1 LEEANMSSLRGFI
14 VGGLAFVLLL
24 AFPLVAPAAESP
36 EATRRQEIETV
47 IQEYLRAHP
56 EVVAEALQEMER
68 REQEAQRKRAAEAV
82 RSHLA
87 ELTQDPGSPVGG
99 NPQGAVTIVEFFDY
113 QCGYCKGEVIELKKL
128 LQADPDIRLVYKDL
142 PILGPV
148 STFAARA
155 ALAAQKQGKH
165 EAMHAA
171 LMAASERLTEQGVLQ
186 IASQV
191 GLDAARLEKDM
202 ADPAV
207 AEILAR
213 NGRLREALGIRGT
226 PALIVGAE
234 LVPGAA
240 DFDTLNELV
249 AQARKK

>member
-1 LEEANMSSLRGFI
+1 MSSLRKFI
-14 VGGLAFVLLL
+14 VVGLAFALLL

-36 EATRRQEIETV
+36 EAARRQEIETV
-47 IQEYLRAHP
+47 VQEYLRAHP

-82 RSHLA
+82 RAHLA

-113 QCGYCKGEVIELKKL
+113 QCGYCKGEVVELKKL

-155 ALAAQKQGKH
+155 ALAAQQQGKQQGGQ
-165 EAMHAA
+165 ARF
-171 LMAASERLTEQGVLQ
+171 ASPPGREPARPRTG
-186 IASQV
+186 SG
-191 GLDAARLEKDM
+191 GLRSG
-202 ADPAV
+202 
-207 AEILAR
+207 
-213 NGRLREALGIRGT
+213 GRREAAGEG
-226 PALIVGAE
+226 GATIPNIGP
-234 LVPGAA
+234 LAPPHPRRFAA
-240 DFDTLNELV
+240 WPLPSG
-249 AQARKK
+249 ARKGEAAPQTCGRNTPGFLAPLGERGGGQVT

>member
-1 LEEANMSSLRGFI
+1 MMFLRGFA
-14 VGGLAFVLLL
+14 VGGLVFALLFAL
-24 AFPLVAPAAESP
+24 PLGVPAAESP
-36 EATRRQEIETV
+36 EAARRQEIETV
-47 IQEYLRAHP
+47 IREYLQAHP

-68 REQEAQRKRAAEAV
+68 REQEAQRKRATEAV
-82 RSHLA
+82 RAHLA

-99 NPQGAVTIVEFFDY
+99 NPQGAMTIVEFFDY
-113 QCGYCKGEVIELKKL
+113 QCGYCKGEAIELKKL

-155 ALAAQKQGKH
+155 ALAAQQQGKH
-165 EAMHAA
+165 EVLHAA

-186 IASQV
+186 IAAQV

-207 AEILAR
+207 AETLAR
-213 NGRLREALGIRGT
+213 GLRLAEALGIRGT
-226 PALIVGAE
+226 PALIVGME

-240 DFDTLNELV
+240 DLDALKRLV

>member
-1 LEEANMSSLRGFI
+1 MSSLRGFI
-14 VGGLAFVLLL
+14 VGGAAFVLLL
-24 AFPLVAPAAESP
+24 ASPFAARAAESP
-36 EATRRQEIETV
+36 EAARRQEIETV
-47 IQEYLRAHP
+47 IREYLQAHP

-68 REQEAQRKRAAEAV
+68 REQEAQRKQAAEAV

-113 QCGYCKGEVIELKKL
+113 QCGYCKGEVGELKKL

-148 STFAARA
+148 STLAARA

-165 EAMHAA
+165 EAFHAA
-171 LMAASERLTEQGVLQ
+171 LMGASERMTEQGVLQ
-186 IASQV
+186 VAAQV

-207 AEILAR
+207 AETLAR
-213 NGRLREALGIRGT
+213 NSRLREVLGIRGT
-226 PALIVGAE
+226 PALIVGTE
-234 LVPGAA
+234 LIPGAV
-240 DFDTLNELV
+240 DFEALKKLV

>member
-1 LEEANMSSLRGFI
+1 MSSLRGFV
-14 VGGLAFVLLL
+14 VGGLFSALLL
-24 AFPLVAPAAESP
+24 ALPLVAPAAESP
-36 EATRRQEIETV
+36 EAARRQEIETV
-47 IQEYLRAHP
+47 VREYLRAHP

-68 REQEAQRKRAAEAV
+68 REQEAQRKWAAEAV
-82 RSHLA
+82 RAHLA

-113 QCGYCKGEVIELKKL
+113 QCGYCKGQAIELRKL
-128 LQADPDIRLVYKDL
+128 LQSDPDIRLVYKEL

-155 ALAAQKQGKH
+155 ALAARGQGKY
-165 EAMHAA
+165 ETLHAA

-186 IASQV
+186 IAAQV

-207 AEILAR
+207 AETLAR
-213 NGRLREALGIRGT
+213 SARLGEALGIRGT
-226 PALIVGAE
+226 PALIVGTE
-234 LVPGAA
+234 LAPGAA
-240 DFDTLNELV
+240 DLDALKRLV
-249 AQARKK
+249 GQARKK